1 MRGRV
6 RQGVMMK
13 ETAIDVRDVK
23 ITYKLMKNFS
33 IQKNLLHRD
42 AEKAEEF
49 EAVRGIS
56 FQVEKGEILGIIGKN
71 GSGKSTLL
79 RAIAGVF
86 CPNVG
91 TIDLKGNTVS
101 LLSLGVGFKDT
112 LTGRRNIYLS
122 GMLLGFSEKQI
133 REKEKEIV
141 EFAELGEFIDRP
153 VKTYSSGM
161 YSKLAFSITCNLET
175 DIILVDEVLSV
186 GDEGFQK
193 KSLAK
198 MESLIQDKDRTV
210 IIVSHS
216 IETLEELCDRVMW
229 INEGE
234 IVEIGEPGKVLGEYQ
249 KFALKAG

>member
-1 MRGRV
+1 
-6 RQGVMMK
+6 MK
-13 ETAIDVRDVK
+13 EIAIDVSDVK
-23 ITYKLMKNFS
+23 ITYKLLKNFS
-33 IQKNLLHRD
+33 IQKNLLRRD
-42 AEKAEEF
+42 AEDAEEF
-49 EAVRGIS
+49 EAVKGVS

-86 CPNVG
+86 CPNAG
-91 TIDLKGNTVS
+91 TVDLKGNTIS
-101 LLSLGVGFKDT
+101 LLSLGLGFKAT
-112 LTGRRNIYLS
+112 LSGRKNIFMS
-122 GMLLGFSEKQI
+122 GMLLGFTEKQI
-133 REKEKEIV
+133 KEKEQEII

-186 GDEGFQK
+186 GDEGFQR

-216 IETLEELCDRVMW
+216 IETLEKLCDRVMW
-229 INEGE
+229 MHEGE
-234 IVEIGEPGKVLGEYQ
+234 IMEIGEPGQVLKQYQEYMS
-249 KFALKAG
+249 K

>member
-1 MRGRV
+1 
-6 RQGVMMK
+6 MK
-13 ETAIDVRDVK
+13 EIAIDVSDVK
-23 ITYKLMKNFS
+23 ITYKLLKNFS
-33 IQKNLLHRD
+33 IQKNLLRRD
-42 AEKAEEF
+42 AEDAEEF
-49 EAVRGIS
+49 EAVKGVS

-86 CPNVG
+86 CPNAG
-91 TIDLKGNTVS
+91 TVDLKGNTIS
-101 LLSLGVGFKDT
+101 LLSLGLGFKAT
-112 LTGRRNIYLS
+112 LSGRKNIFIS
-122 GMLLGFSEKQI
+122 GMLLGFTEKQI
-133 REKEKEIV
+133 KEKEQEII

-186 GDEGFQK
+186 GDEGFQR

-216 IETLEELCDRVMW
+216 IETLEKLCDRVMW
-229 INEGE
+229 MHEGE
-234 IVEIGEPGKVLGEYQ
+234 IMEIGQSKEILKSYQ
-249 KFALKAG
+249 KYMMK

>member
-1 MRGRV
+1 
-6 RQGVMMK
+6 MK
-13 ETAIDVRDVK
+13 EIAIDVSNVR
-23 ITYKLMKNFS
+23 ITYKLLKNFS
-33 IQKNLLHRD
+33 IQKNLLRRD
-42 AEKAEEF
+42 AEEVEEF
-49 EAVRGIS
+49 EAVKGIS

-86 CPNVG
+86 CPNSG
-91 TIDLKGNTVS
+91 TVDLRGNTIS
-101 LLSLGVGFKDT
+101 LLSLGLGFKDT
-112 LTGRRNIYLS
+112 LSGRKNIFIS
-122 GMLLGFSEKQI
+122 GMLLGFTEKQI
-133 REKEKEIV
+133 KEKEQEII

-186 GDEGFQK
+186 GDEGFQR

-216 IETLEELCDRVMW
+216 IETLEKLCDRVMW
-229 INEGE
+229 MDAGRIMD
-234 IVEIGEPGKVLGEYQ
+234 IGQAQKVLSKYQ
-249 KFALKAG
+249 EFMTTR